1 MVVIKMDWSCLK
13 MQIGLL
19 GRRAFLR
26 FKSSLGITM
35 KRGIQ
40 FGLPSCYFFWVETTR
55 LLGIGFFVVDV
66 FVAVAFGSAGCVVFM
81 SLVPG
86 LFGTADTTF
95 SGFSSAEIMEKVS
108 RFTPSEIDTVF
119 VVGL

>member
-1 MVVIKMDWSCLK
+1 
-13 MQIGLL
+13 
-19 GRRAFLR
+19 
-26 FKSSLGITM
+26 M
-35 KRGIQ
+35 KRGIR

-55 LLGIGFFVVDV
+55 LLGIGFFAVDV
-66 FVAVAFGSAGCVVFM
+66 FVVVAFGSAGCVVFM